1 MMNYAPKEQRPA
13 SCIGAFLLSGLVY
26 PGFGLVSQAKPRG
39 SHRWR
44 YLRILENLFLI
55 DESID
60 EATWSQIF
68 SVGWQI
74 LQLGLVTYRY
84 NQIQPTS
91 DYHEMSFL
99 AGI

>member
-74 LQLGLVTYRY
+74 L
-84 NQIQPTS
+84 
-91 DYHEMSFL
+91 
-99 AGI
+99 